1 LTAPASAGRFAAL
14 ASDAWTPREWR
25 IGLVLLALAAFALRA
40 TTFGYPLIDVDEEFY
55 LLVGDRMLHGAI
67 PYLDIWDRK
76 PPGLFALYAAMR
88 LLGGQGI
95 VQYQIVAAL
104 FATATT
110 LLIAILARRIA
121 HPLAAL
127 AAALAYVPAAALIGG
142 RGGQT
147 PIFYNPLVAL
157 AALILLGLFVRPASL
172 ATIRWRGAGI
182 MLLIGLALQLKP
194 TAVFE
199 GIYFG
204 LVLMWL
210 SRRGGASLPSLAAD
224 ALLWIGFALAPTV
237 LAWAYYAQIGH
248 SDAFL
253 YANVGSIF
261 ARTDGATGTPLANL
275 VKIAGRIAPLI
286 AAPVVGEWL
295 LRDHAPWRRSI
306 EATKAHTFL
315 FGWLLAALFGFA
327 IFGTYFDHYALPLLP
342 PLAILSASAFS
353 LRARNAGVALA
364 GFALT
369 FLLVRMPIDF
379 HRLEKKRGDAAFAAQ
394 MNQAIAAHL
403 NGGCLYIFYGEPIYY
418 HLTQACIPTRW
429 AFPFHLSLAREAGAL
444 GVDAEAETQ
453 RILATRPTVIVD
465 RLTDDDEVNPRTQA
479 ILRAG
484 LDRDYRLVFA
494 VAHDGPHHNDV
505 DQVWALR

>member
-1 LTAPASAGRFAAL
+1 LTAPASAGRLAAL
-14 ASDAWTPREWR
+14 TSEAWSPQRWR
-25 IGLVLLALAAFALRA
+25 ISLALLALAAFALRA

-76 PPGLFALYAAMR
+76 PPGLFALYAAIR

-110 LLIAILARRIA
+110 VLIAILAKRIA

-127 AAALAYVPAAALIGG
+127 AAALAYGPAAALIGG

-147 PIFYNPLVAL
+147 PIFYNLLVIS
-157 AALILLGLFVRPASL
+157 AALILLDLFVRPASC
-172 ATIRWRGAGI
+172 ATIRWRGAI
-182 MLLIGLALQLKP
+182 VMLLTGLAMQLKP

-210 SRRGGASLPSLAAD
+210 SRRSGARLPTLAAD
-224 ALLWIGFALAPTV
+224 TILWIGLALAPTL
-237 LAWAYYAQIGH
+237 LAWFYYAQIGH
-248 SDAFL
+248 GDAFL

-261 ARTDGATGTPLANL
+261 ARTDGATGTPLKNL

-286 AAPVVGEWL
+286 AAPIVGEWL
-295 LRDHAPWRRSI
+295 LRDHAPWRRSSDAI
-306 EATKAHTFL
+306 KAHMFL
-315 FGWLLAALFGFA
+315 SGWLLAALGGFG

-342 PLAILSASAFS
+342 PLAILSASAFAIRS
-353 LRARNAGVALA
+353 RNAGVVLA
-364 GFALT
+364 GFTLA
-369 FLLVRMPIDF
+369 FLLIRAPIDF
-379 HRLEKKRGDAAFAAQ
+379 HRLEQKRGDTASVRQ
-394 MNQAIAAHL
+394 MTDAIATHL
-403 NGGCLYIFYGEPIYY
+403 DGGCLYVFYGEPIYY
-418 HLTQACIPTRW
+418 QLTHACIPTRW
-429 AFPFHLSLAREAGAL
+429 AFPFHLSLAREAHAL
-444 GVDAEAETQ
+444 GVDPEAETR

-465 RLTDDDEVNPRTQA
+465 RLTDDDEINFRTQA
-479 ILRAG
+479 IVRAG
-484 LDRDYRLVFA
+484 LKQDYRLVFSA
-494 VAHDGPHHNDV
+494 THHGRHDDV

>member
-1 LTAPASAGRFAAL
+1 LTAPASAGRLAAL
-14 ASDAWTPREWR
+14 TSEAWSPQRWR
-25 IGLVLLALAAFALRA
+25 ISLALLALAAFALRA

-76 PPGLFALYAAMR
+76 PPGLFALYAAIR

-110 LLIAILARRIA
+110 VLIAILAKRIA

-127 AAALAYVPAAALIGG
+127 AAALTYGPAAALIGG

-147 PIFYNPLVAL
+147 PIFYTPLVVL
-157 AALILLGLFVRPASL
+157 AALILLGLFVRPAPC
-172 ATIRWRGAGI
+172 ATIRWRGAII
-182 MLLIGLALQLKP
+182 MLLTGLAMQLKP

-210 SRRGGASLPSLAAD
+210 SWRGGARLSLFAAD
-224 ALLWIGFALAPTV
+224 IFLWIGLALAPTV
-237 LAWAYYAQIGH
+237 LAWAYYAHIGH
-248 SDAFL
+248 GDAFL

-261 ARTDGATGTPLANL
+261 ARTDGAAGGPLTNL

-286 AAPVVGEWL
+286 AAPIVGEWL
-295 LRDHAPWRRSI
+295 LREQAPWQRSADAI
-306 EATKAHTFL
+306 RAHTFL
-315 FGWLLAALFGFA
+315 AGWLLAALGGFG

-353 LRARNAGVALA
+353 IRARNAGVALA
-364 GFALT
+364 GFALA
-369 FLLVRMPIDF
+369 FLLIRAPIDF
-379 HRLEKKRGDAAFAAQ
+379 RKLQLKRGDTAFASR
-394 MNQAIAAHL
+394 MNEAISTHL
-403 NGGCLYIFYGEPIYY
+403 DGGCLYIFYGEPIYY
-418 HLTQACIPTRW
+418 QLTHACIPTRW
-429 AFPFHLSLAREAGAL
+429 PFPFHLSLAREAGAL
-444 GVDAEAETQ
+444 GVDPDAETR

-465 RLTDDDEVNPRTQA
+465 RLTDDDEVNIQTQA
-479 ILRAG
+479 IVRAA
-484 LDRDYRLVFA
+484 LKRDYRLVFSA
-494 VAHDGPHHNDV
+494 AHKGRHDDV